1 MPSHISKDAQ
11 HVLRRMLVVD
21 PVKRATI
28 AEIRQ
33 MPFFLENLPRYLEAL
48 PSAPGTE
55 LYPVDDL
62 STLLLLNEGQ
72 ADPKKVA
79 ESKGLVYTEDLGII
93 DTEVVSE
100 LLEKITTYN
109 EPMIWEALQKPGDN
123 QVKVAYQLVRDHK
136 RIQRDSMYGFDE
148 DDQAV
153 MEDFL
158 ASSPPAW
165 NAEIPQHKPPAQE
178 AEGEVDIEEVDPE
191 IQDIPNSHFHVL
203 DSSLPGKATGKLQ
216 QQARN

>member
-48 PSAPGTE
+48 PSAPAAE
-55 LYPVDDL
+55 QYPVDDL
-62 STLLLLNEGQ
+62 STLLLLNEGH
-72 ADPKKVA
+72 ANPKQVA
-79 ESKGLVYTEDLGII
+79 EAKGLVWTEDMGLIDAGI
-93 DTEVVSE
+93 VSE
-100 LLEKITTYN
+100 LLEKVNTYT
-109 EPMIWEALQKPGDN
+109 EAMIWEMLQAPGDN

-153 MEDFL
+153 MEEFL

-178 AEGEVDIEEVDPE
+178 EDGEVDIEEVDPE
-191 IQDIPNSHFHVL
+191 IQDIPNAHFDVL
-203 DSSLPGKATGKLQ
+203 NSSLPTKAV
-216 QQARN
+216 RE

>member
-1 MPSHISKDAQ
+1 
-11 HVLRRMLVVD
+11 MLVVD

-48 PSAPGTE
+48 PSAPAAE
-55 LYPVDDL
+55 QYPVDDL
-62 STLLLLNEGQ
+62 NTLLLLNEGV
-72 ADPKKVA
+72 ANPKQVA
-79 ESKGLVYTEDLGII
+79 EAKGLVWTEDLGII
-93 DTEVVSE
+93 DAPIIAE
-100 LLEKITTYN
+100 LLQKVNTYT
-109 EPMIWEALQKPGDN
+109 EPMIWEMLQSPGDN

-148 DDQAV
+148 DDQTV

-178 AEGEVDIEEVDPE
+178 DEGEVDIEEVDPE
-191 IQDIPNSHFHVL
+191 IQDIPNSHFDVL
-203 DSSLPGKATGKLQ
+203 NSSLPTRAI
-216 QQARN
+216 RE